1 MVFPGPP
8 GVPMADSASARR
20 KSPIAYI
27 IVAAVVFVI
36 LAVPLVMKKERAGV
50 VYTRDLMGTL
60 VEFTLMDGAADR
72 FDAAAEAGFAEIAR
86 LEGLLSSYS
95 PTSDVTRISTAGGGG
110 GPVRVAPE
118 VVEVVSKALE
128 IAELSGGAFDPTIGA
143 LAGVW
148 GWSGESGKV
157 PSEEELARLLPLV
170 DYTRIRVDEDA
181 STVELTGPGRALN
194 LGGVAKGYI
203 VARAIEKLKAGGVT
217 RGIVRAGGDLTVFQT
232 AKRPRPFKI
241 GIRHPREAE
250 KLLGEALVTGG
261 AVTTSG
267 DYERFFIKDGVRY
280 HHILDPAT
288 GMPARG
294 SRSVTIVAEDPTRAD
309 ALSTAVFVMGP
320 EAGMALIERLD
331 GVEGVIVDAKGR
343 VLRSSGFKGVIYAD

>member
-1 MVFPGPP
+1 
-8 GVPMADSASARR
+8 MADSARARQ
-20 KSPIAYI
+20 KSLIAYI

-36 LAVPLVMKKERAGV
+36 LAVPLVVKKERTGV

-72 FDAAAEAGFAEIAR
+72 FDDAAEAGFAEIAR

-95 PTSDVTRISTAGGGG
+95 PTSDVTRISNAGGGGGGGGG

-118 VVEVVSKALE
+118 VVEVVLKALE

-157 PSEEELARLLPLV
+157 PSEEELTRLLPLV
-170 DYTRIRVDEDA
+170 DYTRIRVDEGA

-217 RGIVRAGGDLTVFQT
+217 RGIVKAGGDLTVFQT
-232 AKRPRPFKI
+232 AGRPRPFKI
-241 GIRHPREAE
+241 GIRHPRKAD
-250 KLLGEALVTGG
+250 KLLGEAFVTSG

-294 SRSVTIVAEDPTRAD
+294 ARSVTIVAEDPTRAD

-320 EAGMALIERLD
+320 KAGMGLIERLP
-331 GVEGVIVDAKGR
+331 GVEGVIVDSRGR
-343 VLRSSGFKGVIYAD
+343 VVRSSGFEGVIYAD